1 MTHYRALLDPGK
13 FLGVQD
19 FPNDGKEVTISRI
32 AREKM
37 PERKGEETQH
47 SPMLYIKTKDGAEY
61 PRMYKVPKS
70 VLYGLSLL
78 LGPEV
83 EAWSGQKIT
92 LFGAECMS
100 FGDREP
106 CVRVRFT
113 ADIDAKIR
121 KWMKKRG
128 ASASAY
134 MLPPTTAATNE
145 PTPENP

>member
-1 MTHYRALLDPGK
+1 MAHYRALLDPGK

-19 FPNDGKEVTISRI
+19 FPPEGKEVTISRI

-61 PRMYKVPKS
+61 PRCYKVPKS
-70 VLYGLSLL
+70 VLHGLSLL
-78 LGPEV
+78 LGTETD
-83 EAWSGQKIT
+83 AWSGQKIT
-92 LFGAECMS
+92 LFSAECMS

-106 CVRVRFT
+106 CVRVRFP

-128 ASASAY
+128 ASVSAY
-134 MLPPTTAATNE
+134 MLQSDTTNQ
-145 PTPENP
+145 PQG